1 MSNVLRVSKKVVG
14 IRQTRNHLY
23 AKLRECNKKSH
34 VSNPT
39 SSFQQTHSALVKFDT
54 YSITVSIW
62 NTFWIKITSF
72 FKVRLLTTENE
83 DHSSSMISISFI
95 FRLRFCFRC
104 RDLLR
109 SWKTSRRQ
117 RVFKILRCWYPS
129 TKKIWITV
137 WRTNNYCVC
146 LRHVEWCPCHGVHF
160 EHQRA

>member
-117 RVFKILRCWYPS
+117 RVFKILRCWYYSLKDKQLLCLFAACRVMPLPR
-129 TKKIWITV
+129 
-137 WRTNNYCVC
+137 RTF
-146 LRHVEWCPCHGVHF
+146 W
-160 EHQRA
+160 